1 MAVQV
6 NGVIYSLHKLTILS
20 IYIGIISLRFNSSTN
35 QFEKCCSKCISTIK
49 FVCSLIPSML
59 YFVYANHFVNVRPSQ
74 LFILII
80 GELVYLHMIVF
91 LMFGIVI
98 ANKRHEDVTMVLL
111 NKLHKFQI
119 NFKRRKPLREI
130 VVLSVLFGE
139 AVFRF
144 AAILL
149 YSFHHYDVIWEKDT
163 VFMVL
168 EVISVLVSSYSV
180 IVRILSEAR
189 LYLTY
194 IVIAQHC
201 DFLSRALDKDV
212 DKTVRDYQILLEVAK
227 DANSVF
233 SGMFLMYI
241 AVAFVAVLMRAMSI
255 YCSIIDKEEK
265 IMNNVEVVSLVF
277 IIFKLASIIVIPSGA
292 IIKV

>member
-49 FVCSLIPSML
+49 FVCSLIPSTL

-149 YSFHHYDVIWEKDT
+149 YSFHHYDVIREKDT
-163 VFMVL
+163 VFRVL

-201 DFLSRALDKDV
+201 DFLSRALHKDV

-265 IMNNVEVVSLVF
+265 IMNNVEVISLVF